1 MVSPVLRPTTDPIL
15 GSSESWFG
23 GGSDPMV
30 VSRTGAWA
38 EEDGSGFWR
47 LSFPQLLDLSSVALP
62 VDSPSEAPAA
72 AVRAAVLHSSL
83 SPPLV
88 T

>member
-1 MVSPVLRPTTDPIL
+1 
-15 GSSESWFG
+15 
-23 GGSDPMV
+23 MV
-30 VSRTGAWA
+30 VSRTGDRA

-47 LSFPQLLDLSSVALP
+47 FSFPQLFDLPSVALP
-62 VDSPSEAPAA
+62 VDSPTEAPAA
-72 AVRAAVLHSSL
+72 RAAVLHSSL